1 MQRRNRLSR
10 SLQARN
16 RGFTLIEILVVITI
30 IAALAGLV
38 VALVPQ
44 LIGQSEE
51 TQSMNNLKNIGGI
64 LIAKKAAGKMKKWS
78 GAAFLLQVKDQVK
91 DEDLKLFISPSDDRF
106 PDRPK
111 IGSEEFIA
119 MYRKLKDLKAGVED
133 RHCSYAGP
141 NWAKFPEVKAGSEA
155 LKSRL
160 WGSDRCYQGL
170 PFHKGG
176 VVVLY
181 DSTKVEILEL
191 KEIKGADLEAGIVQI
206 GPNSPDERLKKMC
219 YFAGE

>member
-1 MQRRNRLSR
+1 MRNRA
-10 SLQARN
+10 Q
-16 RGFTLIEILVVITI
+16 GFTLIEILVVITI

-64 LIAKKAAGKMKKWS
+64 LMAKQAAGKMKKWS
-78 GAAFLLQVKDQVK
+78 GAGFLLQVKDKVK
-91 DEDLKLFISPSDDRF
+91 DEDLKVFISPSDDNF
-106 PDRPK
+106 PDRPLA
-111 IGSEEFIA
+111 GSDEFIR
-119 MYRKLKDLKAGVED
+119 MYRELKDLKAGVENK
-133 RHCSYAGP
+133 HCSFAGP
-141 NWAKFPEVKAGSEA
+141 NWSKFPEVKTGTES

-170 PFHKGG
+170 PFHSGG

-181 DSTKVEILEL
+181 DTTKVEIIEL
-191 KEIKGADLEAGIVQI
+191 KEIKGADLEQGLVQL
-206 GPNSPDERLKKMC
+206 GPNSPDDRLKKMC